1 MRMHSGLGLLIA
13 GIAIGAVTAGGL
25 RAQDKEP
32 GAYVIIDIAQIT
44 DRDSFMRQ
52 LLPKAEPAVADYGGK
67 FLARTEA
74 ITRLDGARPLRYV
87 LIAFDSVDKAK
98 SWYAS
103 PAWKEVDDMRKEL
116 TKSRIFVVESED
128 AP

>member
-1 MRMHSGLGLLIA
+1 MRMHSGPGLLIA
-13 GIAIGAVTAGGL
+13 GIAIGAVTVGGL

-32 GAYVIIDIAQIT
+32 GAYVVIDIAQIT

-98 SWYAS
+98 SWYTS

>member
-13 GIAIGAVTAGGL
+13 GIAIGAVMVGGL

-32 GAYVIIDIAQIT
+32 GAYVVIDIAQIT

-74 ITRLDGARPLRYV
+74 ITRLDGTRPLRYV
-87 LIAFDSVDKAK
+87 LIAFDSVDRAK

-103 PAWKEVDDMRKEL
+103 PAWKEVDEMRKEL
-116 TKSRIFVVESED
+116 TKSRIFVIESED